1 MKNLF
6 YILIFL
12 PLLNNIYSAEIPFI
26 SLNYENSYFLGDNLE
41 NTKEVSL
48 GYSMWRF
55 EENGKYPSAL
65 IIISYGDFENNK
77 LTKSNKFF
85 SIGYEQKYEK
95 KINKYLNQN
104 LSLGLKYRF
113 FDFKYLN
120 PQSYNNESFNGDS
133 IDSLNTY
140 IYYGY
145 SINTFNNLSIDF
157 GLSPQLLFFKS
168 STRRGLENNYLKNT
182 IGIGYKIGFT
192 YKF

>member
-1 MKNLF
+1 MKIPF

-12 PLLNNIYSAEIPFI
+12 LIFTNFYSSEIPFI
-26 SLNYENSYFLGDNLE
+26 SLNYENSYFLGNTLDNTQE
-41 NTKEVSL
+41 ISL
-48 GYSMWRF
+48 GYSMWEF
-55 EENGKYPSAL
+55 EENGKFPSAL
-65 IIISYGDFENNK
+65 IIISYGDFDNNK
-77 LTKSNKFF
+77 LTNNNKFF
-85 SIGYEQKYEK
+85 SIGYEQKYK
-95 KINKYLNQN
+95 KEINKYLNRN
-104 LSLGLKYRF
+104 LSLGLKYSF

-120 PQSYNNESFNGDS
+120 PQSYNNETFSGDA

-145 SINTFNNLSIDF
+145 SINTTNNLNIDI

-192 YKF
+192 YNF